1 VEAARDHRWMV
12 SGFLAMQSPLVSTC
26 GLSGFGLCVVSSGL
40 CMQSPPVSTSLSGLC
55 MQSPPVSTSLHQSQW
70 SMHAVSTNAVSTSLS
85 GLCSFCC
92 EHRPKPPRLQ
102 RPLET
107 GKKLHKQV
115 ETVMTR
121 ETTGDCKCDW
131 CLQHHTRR
139 NLHTICTFPWRSQPC
154 AEEMVTRK
162 RSGAS
167 DA

>member
-1 VEAARDHRWMV
+1 MNSLRNFNNVLLFLHAVEAARDHIDGWYPVFLPV
-12 SGFLAMQSPLVSTC
+12 SKGLC

-55 MQSPPVSTSLHQSQW
+55 MQSPPMQSPPVSVVYAVFAVNTDQNHQGYRDHW
-70 SMHAVSTNAVSTSLS
+70 
-85 GLCSFCC
+85 
-92 EHRPKPPRLQ
+92 RLA
-102 RPLET
+102 R
-107 GKKLHKQV
+107 KMHKQV

-139 NLHTICTFPWRSQPC
+139 DLHTICTFPWRSQPC